1 MEQICKKERR
11 RKSFSSCRGSHLLSF
26 FSRSASAAHLN
37 SLCSSSSL
45 GICEAIRAEK
55 ERCHQDDHLP
65 TTLRRP
71 LDSSNWI
78 TVAQLY
84 TKTLESFPKFPI
96 RSCWQPNIYFFHSRA
111 WGWSWIR
118 WRRKLP
124 IRAGRPADMSAWL
137 ADSCV
142 NFNLA
147 LCRQER
153 DGYRRR
159 LQEAYVLLL
168 VHLPPNK
175 VSIRQIT
182 SFWW

>member
-45 GICEAIRAEK
+45 GICEPIRAEK

-124 IRAGRPADMSAWL
+124 IRGWKTSWYVSLVGRLMCQLQFGTLSTGKRWPPPEASGGVRTSA
-137 ADSCV
+137 S
-142 NFNLA
+142 A
-147 LCRQER
+147 LTT
-153 DGYRRR
+153 
-159 LQEAYVLLL
+159 
-168 VHLPPNK
+168 K
-175 VSIRQIT
+175 
-182 SFWW
+182 

>member
-96 RSCWQPNIYFFHSRA
+96 RSCWQPNIYFHSRSMRMILDSLTQKIA
-111 WGWSWIR
+111 NTSWKTSWYVSLVGRLMCQLQFGTLSTGKR
-118 WRRKLP
+118 WPPPEASGGVRT
-124 IRAGRPADMSAWL
+124 SA
-137 ADSCV
+137 S
-142 NFNLA
+142 A
-147 LCRQER
+147 LTT
-153 DGYRRR
+153 
-159 LQEAYVLLL
+159 
-168 VHLPPNK
+168 K
-175 VSIRQIT
+175 
-182 SFWW
+182 

>member
-65 TTLRRP
+65 TILRRP

-96 RSCWQPNIYFFHSRA
+96 RSCWQPNIYFHSRSMRMILDSLTQKIA
-111 WGWSWIR
+111 NTSWKTS
-118 WRRKLP
+118 WYVSL
-124 IRAGRPADMSAWL
+124 AGRLM
-137 ADSCV
+137 C
-142 NFNLA
+142 
-147 LCRQER
+147 Q
-153 DGYRRR
+153 
-159 LQEAYVLLL
+159 LQFGTLSTGKRW
-168 VHLPPNK
+168 LPPEASGG
-175 VSIRQIT
+175 VRT
-182 SFWW
+182 SASALTTK